1 VGDDEELSVGVTVW
15 VVSWT
20 GVLADAVEVSV
31 VVAGAV
37 DWSTDG
43 AGADWEVSVLVD
55 VVVGAVEA
63 STVLP
68 DDVSGALG
76 AVGAGASVGVELAT
90 AVVCVALVVV
100 SVVVD
105 VVSLSR
111 SLIVP
116 PRRLSTSASKPLSWS
131 LSKLNDTVEKRVTPE
146 RRLGS
151 IP

>member
-1 VGDDEELSVGVTVW
+1 M
-15 VVSWT
+15 
-20 GVLADAVEVSV
+20 
-31 VVAGAV
+31 
-37 DWSTDG
+37 
-43 AGADWEVSVLVD
+43 SVLVD

-116 PRRLSTSASKPLSWS
+116 PRRRRQSASKRLSWS
-131 LSKLNDTVEKRVTPE
+131 LSKLNDPVEKRVTPE
-146 RRLGS
+146 RQLGS